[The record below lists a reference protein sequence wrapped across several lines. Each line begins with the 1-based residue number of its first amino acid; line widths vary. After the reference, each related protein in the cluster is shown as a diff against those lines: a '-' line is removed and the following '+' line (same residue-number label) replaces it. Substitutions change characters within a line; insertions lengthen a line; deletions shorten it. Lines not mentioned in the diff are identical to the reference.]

1 MSGMRAPLT
10 PRRGFTPFEVG
21 LVAGLLGIVG
31 LGAFLVFTPVANA
44 RVGDAALQNA
54 QTIENAASDWRQ
66 DNPNGCP
73 TISTLIA
80 AKKLSP
86 DAATADPWGERY
98 RVICEGDSI
107 IVTSPGKDGKRGT
120 SDDIRVPRS

>member
-1 MSGMRAPLT
+1 MRSRLN
-10 PRRGFTPFEVG
+10 PRRGFTAFELG

-31 LGAFLVFTPVANA
+31 LGAFLVFTPVASA

-54 QTIENAASDWRQ
+54 QTIQNAASDWRQ

-73 TISTLIA
+73 TISTLLE

-86 DAATADPWGERY
+86 DAATEDPWGQRY
-98 RVICEGDSI
+98 RLVCEGEAI
-107 IVTSPGKDGKRGT
+107 IVTSPGADGKRGT
-120 SDDIRVPRS
+120 GDDVRVPRSS